1 MLLNQQK
8 LTYMSKTYMKYKDEC
23 QDPVFRL
30 SLTYDLVRIRRDV
43 HYSLQSNY
51 VLNVKSMV

>member
-23 QDPVFRL
+23 QDPVFIL
-30 SLTYDLVRIRRDV
+30 KV
-43 HYSLQSNY
+43 
-51 VLNVKSMV
+51 